1 MHIYIVRVFV
11 SDMAL
16 IKISQM
22 GLHWMGG
29 NVHANK
35 AVLCIASGCALSVNL
50 SLSGPSSPARTDLC
64 LNHVPHLPM
73 AVASQPASLP
83 HSASSLIPS
92 SPLHRIHS

>member
-50 SLSGPSSPARTDLC
+50 APLPVPHCCLNQSLLC
-64 LNHVPHLPM
+64 LWL
-73 AVASQPASLP
+73 
-83 HSASSLIPS
+83 
-92 SPLHRIHS
+92 